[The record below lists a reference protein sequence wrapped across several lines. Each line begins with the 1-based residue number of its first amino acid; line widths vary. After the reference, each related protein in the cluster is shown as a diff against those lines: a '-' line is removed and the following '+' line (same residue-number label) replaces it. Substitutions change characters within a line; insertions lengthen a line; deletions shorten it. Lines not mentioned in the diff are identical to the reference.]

1 MNFYTLLQLY
11 KRVKST
17 RLKALGVWGASALGL
32 RHLSVRIDPVL
43 QCNLACRMCYF
54 SNPENRHKANGMIKK
69 DELEGIAKTL
79 FPYAFQLVVGCSAE
93 PTLMR
98 HYHELFRLAQKYG
111 VPDTSLVTNGQ
122 LIKRNDLEQMAV
134 AGIKEIVLSVH
145 GVRRETYEYF
155 MQGARYDRLLEV
167 LQTFKELRSEH
178 QGCFPQLRINYTVN
192 PKNLFELKEFFD
204 VFEGYGVNT
213 LQVRPIMDIGGE
225 YKESI
230 GDSLIDEYK
239 AVVAFLSQGCNERSI
254 RLLANTSD
262 AGYQQKNHD
271 AALAELVYT
280 YISPKTAGQLG
291 LDWKSTSHRQ
301 YKKADHW
308 HKDLWQIIGGRKQSG
323 GWMARS
329 LKYDTLS

>member
-1 MNFYTLLQLY
+1 M
-11 KRVKST
+11 
-17 RLKALGVWGASALGL
+17 
-32 RHLSVRIDPVL
+32 RHLSVRLDPVL

-69 DELEGIAKTL
+69 DELEGIAKAL

-122 LIKRNDLEQMAV
+122 LIKRNDLVQMAE
-134 AGIKEIVLSVH
+134 AGVNEIVVSVH

-155 MQGARYDRLLEV
+155 MQGARYDRLMEV
-167 LQTFKELRSEH
+167 LQSIKEVRSDYSKR
-178 QGCFPQLRINYTVN
+178 FPQLRINYTVN
-192 PKNLFELKEFFD
+192 PKNLSELMEFFE

-213 LQVRPIMDIGGE
+213 LHVRPVMDLGGV

-230 GDSLIDEYK
+230 GDNLIDEYK
-239 AVVAFLSQGCNERSI
+239 SVIGFLTKGCSERGI
-254 RLLANTSD
+254 RLLANITD
-262 AGYQQKNHD
+262 AGYQQKNRD

-291 LDWKSTSHRQ
+291 LDWKSTNHRQ
-301 YKKADHW
+301 YKRADHW
-308 HKDLWQIIGGRKQSG
+308 HKDLWQIIGGRKESG
-323 GWMARS
+323 GWMDRS

>member
-1 MNFYTLLQLY
+1 
-11 KRVKST
+11 
-17 RLKALGVWGASALGL
+17 
-32 RHLSVRIDPVL
+32 
-43 QCNLACRMCYF
+43 
-54 SNPENRHKANGMIKK
+54 MIKK
-69 DELEGIAKTL
+69 DELEGIAKAL

-122 LIKRNDLEQMAV
+122 LIKRNDLVQMAE
-134 AGIKEIVLSVH
+134 AGVNEIVVSVH

-155 MQGARYDRLLEV
+155 MQGARYDRLMEV
-167 LQTFKELRSEH
+167 LQSIKEVRSDYSKR
-178 QGCFPQLRINYTVN
+178 FPQLRINYTVN
-192 PKNLFELKEFFD
+192 PKNLSELMEFFE

-213 LQVRPIMDIGGE
+213 LHVRPVMDLGGV

-230 GDSLIDEYK
+230 GDNLIDEYK
-239 AVVAFLSQGCNERSI
+239 SVIGFLTKGCSERGI
-254 RLLANTSD
+254 RLLANITD
-262 AGYQQKNHD
+262 AGYQQKNRD

-291 LDWKSTSHRQ
+291 LDWKSTNHRQ
-301 YKKADHW
+301 YKRADHW
-308 HKDLWQIIGGRKQSG
+308 HKDLWQIIGGRKESG
-323 GWMARS
+323 GWMDRS